1 MGKRLDRLGPCPSLL
16 MRLDGATP
24 RPIPMPRRNATT
36 QTHMTNSNKDHPTK
50 NSRIML

>member
-36 QTHMTNSNKDHPTK
+36 QKIYNHIDFSGDIIVLKFGV
-50 NSRIML
+50 